1 MHAQGVGVPRKIEG
15 GVERRVS
22 GDKTG
27 LRTIDLGFFSCPD
40 TN

>member
-22 GDKTG
+22 GDKIV
-27 LRTIDLGFFSCPD
+27 LRTTRPRVFVLS
-40 TN
+40 